1 MRRHFRKLVSEL
13 SAESSIDDVLTLFP
27 GQPGEDSDFTLKGQP
42 GGDSDFTLEG
52 QPGGDTDF
60 TLARQPGGVTDF
72 TLVGQPGWVTDFTL
86 AGQPG
91 TVTDFTLVGQP
102 VGDNTECLVPRMWT
116 KSMSNPYASDR
127 LCKRSLGSWKLKKS
141 RKRFFGC
148 RLAVGYSGFRTSDPL
163 CCQSLQI
170 PSVVSPF
177 RSPLLSIRSDPLC
190 CQSLQI
196 PSVVNP
202 FRSPLLSIPS
212 YPLCCQSLHTILSCV
227 PLPWQRQFRV
237 MRYGCYCCP
246 V

>member
-27 GQPGEDSDFTLKGQP
+27 GQPGGDSDFTLKGQP

-52 QPGGDTDF
+52 QPG
-60 TLARQPGGVTDF
+60 
-72 TLVGQPGWVTDFTL
+72 WVTDFTL

-91 TVTDFTLVGQP
+91 RVTDFTLVGQP

-170 PSVVSPF
+170 PSVV
-177 RSPLLSIRSDPLC
+177 I
-190 CQSLQI
+190 
-196 PSVVNP
+196 P